1 MVHKNAILAGPSSQI
16 LTHPYVIILPAIM
29 ITYWIPVYLI
39 LDQAYFENYM
49 KYIDDFKGG

>member
-1 MVHKNAILAGPSSQI
+1 MVHKNAILADPSSQI
-16 LTHPYVIILPAIM
+16 PTHPYVIILPAIM